1 MFHPRIGSDRDLA
14 AVAVEGAVEGMS
26 IKFHA
31 DDISFRFADEPEI
44 RNIEKIDHIKNGI
57 EADDQAEGLAGQGR
71 SPLFFISRC
80 FCGKGKCHS
89 RHMYD
94 IVT

>member
-31 DDISFRFADEPEI
+31 DDISFRFADESEI
-44 RNIEKIDHIKNGI
+44 RNIEKN
-57 EADDQAEGLAGQGR
+57 R
-71 SPLFFISRC
+71 SYKKWYRSR
-80 FCGKGKCHS
+80 
-89 RHMYD
+89 
-94 IVT
+94 

>member
-31 DDISFRFADEPEI
+31 DDISFRFADELEI
-44 RNIEKIDHIKNGI
+44 RNIKN
-57 EADDQAEGLAGQGR
+57 R
-71 SPLFFISRC
+71 
-80 FCGKGKCHS
+80 K
-89 RHMYD
+89 Y
-94 IVT
+94 

>member
-31 DDISFRFADEPEI
+31 DD
-44 RNIEKIDHIKNGI
+44 
-57 EADDQAEGLAGQGR
+57 GLAGQGR
-71 SPLFFISRC
+71 GPLFFVKGP
-80 FCGKGKCHS
+80 FCAKGKCHS
-89 RHMYD
+89 CSMCD
-94 IVT
+94 IVTLKAPHCSAARSNARHH

>member
-31 DDISFRFADEPEI
+31 DDINFRFADELEI
-44 RNIEKIDHIKNGI
+44 RNIKN
-57 EADDQAEGLAGQGR
+57 R
-71 SPLFFISRC
+71 
-80 FCGKGKCHS
+80 K
-89 RHMYD
+89 Y
-94 IVT
+94 

>member
-31 DDISFRFADEPEI
+31 DDISFRFADKLEI
-44 RNIEKIDHIKNGI
+44 RTIKKYRKYSKKHR
-57 EADDQAEGLAGQGR
+57 D
-71 SPLFFISRC
+71 
-80 FCGKGKCHS
+80 K
-89 RHMYD
+89 
-94 IVT
+94 

>member
-31 DDISFRFADEPEI
+31 DDISFRFADELEI
-44 RNIEKIDHIKNGI
+44 RDIEKRFKKSI
-57 EADDQAEGLAGQGR
+57 ETNDQAEGLAGQGR

-80 FCGKGKCHS
+80 FCGKAKCHS

-94 IVT
+94 IVTL